1 MPFPGIQR
9 APGFDAV
16 VLIAGQAA
24 QLVDKAVFRFCQ
36 AAQIVGVARLL
47 VRLFLFFFAKIPPQ
61 SFDGIFGYGE
71 IKKLRAAAGNN
82 ADRRKVTGY
91 DIHHYFLLKRASH
104 LRLAP
109 PSSLTLHWVEFS

>member
-1 MPFPGIQR
+1 MAFPRIER
-9 APGFDAV
+9 ALGFHAV
-16 VLIAGQAA
+16 VFVAVLAA

-47 VRLFLFFFAKIPPQ
+47 IGLFFLFFAKIPTQPLNG
-61 SFDGIFGYGE
+61 FFGNGE

-109 PSSLTLHWVEFS
+109 PSSLPLHWVEFS